1 MGTWRGPSTGRTILE
16 GVFAIGKVVKAD
28 GVIFTAGQL
37 ICLFRGH
44 QQSKRPT
51 HLTHHA
57 WAHNGIPGGTEGCL
71 YINAYHNTDSPV
83 RWLRVA
89 GHEDMANCKIRRTPS
104 SQGGGLEVYATED
117 IEYAQELLIVNRE
130 YPLEW

>member
-1 MGTWRGPSTGRTILE
+1 M
-16 GVFAIGKVVKAD
+16 GKVVKAD

-37 ICLFRGH
+37 ICPFRGH
-44 QQSKRPT
+44 QQSKRPA

-57 WAHNGIPGGTEGCL
+57 WAHNGIPKGREECL

-83 RWLRVA
+83 RWLRMA
-89 GHEDMANCKIRRTPS
+89 GHEDMANCKIRRMPS
-104 SQGGGLEVYATED
+104 SQGRGLGVYATED

-130 YPLEW
+130 YLM